1 MKPKVFLTGATGF
14 FGSYLK
20 KALIKNGYNLV
31 CLTRKNAE
39 DSNDKLITVSAKNED
54 FFSKDFLKNAMTN
67 CDAVIHLA
75 AISDS
80 NYLNNQ
86 YDRDEF
92 NKINKEFPL
101 ILYKAAKESQI
112 KKFIFMSTIKVNGEY
127 TQEVSFSEN
136 TPHDT
141 GNRNQYVLSKINTEN
156 ALINEYEDNNLELLS
171 IIRPPIIYGE
181 GVRGNI
187 KTLIKIIDK
196 GFPLPT
202 TSLNKKRSMVSVYN
216 LADLIINILNSK
228 LTGIVKS
235 CCKDIDI
242 STNDLIKRIAISLNK
257 AKPDF
262 YIPTGLLQFGAFI
275 INKTEMMN
283 KLTKPLLINDNETRE
298 NFNWE
303 PSLDFEIGMHKTID
317 SLIKN

>member
-1 MKPKVFLTGATGF
+1 
-14 FGSYLK
+14 
-20 KALIKNGYNLV
+20 
-31 CLTRKNAE
+31 
-39 DSNDKLITVSAKNED
+39 
-54 FFSKDFLKNAMTN
+54 
-67 CDAVIHLA
+67 
-75 AISDS
+75 
-80 NYLNNQ
+80 
-86 YDRDEF
+86 
-92 NKINKEFPL
+92 
-101 ILYKAAKESQI
+101 
-112 KKFIFMSTIKVNGEY
+112 
-127 TQEVSFSEN
+127 
-136 TPHDT
+136 
-141 GNRNQYVLSKINTEN
+141 
-156 ALINEYEDNNLELLS
+156 
-171 IIRPPIIYGE
+171 
-181 GVRGNI
+181 
-187 KTLIKIIDK
+187 
-196 GFPLPT
+196 
-202 TSLNKKRSMVSVYN
+202 MVSVYN